1 MSILA
6 QLNVVVSDIPL
17 QKRKMMVNADK
28 ISSSIDWKTTY
39 RNTAISKSPD
49 IRSHDKLN

>member
-6 QLNVVVSDIPL
+6 QLNVLVSDIPL
-17 QKRKMMVNADK
+17 QKRKIMVNADK

-39 RNTAISKSPD
+39 RNTAIRKTPD
-49 IRSHDKLN
+49 IPSHHKLI